1 MILMHDSPCV
11 SHLAVHAFKTFRGS
25 RFEAS
30 CACLNMA
37 CLMELYLNI
46 SHSENKTPSSSSS
59 FR

>member
-11 SHLAVHAFKTFRGS
+11 SHLVEHAFKTFRDF
-25 RFEAS
+25 RFKDS
-30 CACLNMA
+30 CACSNMA

-46 SHSENKTPSSSSS
+46 FHSESKIPSSSSS